1 MKKIVLVI
9 TMLGIILSCQK
20 EEIDPKQ
27 TVTDIDGNQYRT
39 IQIGTQVWMA
49 ENLKSSKYCNG
60 DPIPNINDA
69 IQWSNLTT
77 GAWSIYPIQILHS
90 YGKFYN
96 WYAVDDARNICP
108 CNWHVPTDAE
118 WTVLLE
124 FLEWKSGDFSPLPGG
139 LRLPSGS
146 FHGIGEFGYWWTSTE
161 DDTEYAWYVGYDIVF
176 GDFYLPWSKGNGMSV
191 RCLKD

>member
-124 FLEWKSGDFSPLPGG
+124 FLEWKEYRDQGLKRSRKRLILTKRAKYFSNNSTDVIPL
-139 LRLPSGS
+139 
-146 FHGIGEFGYWWTSTE
+146 
-161 DDTEYAWYVGYDIVF
+161 
-176 GDFYLPWSKGNGMSV
+176 SV
-191 RCLKD
+191 NANFLHYQ